1 MRKLLR
7 HRHFPF
13 SAGAALGL
21 AAAVPAF
28 IFVPRLAVVIAAD
41 LFFAA
46 YLILTLIRLPDLTAA
61 YLKKHAESTDE
72 PIGIIFAVTLLTIGV
87 ATGSL
92 FIILNAKPA
101 VGMVSLL
108 IAGMAVLLGWL
119 TIHMMAALHYARLY
133 WRPMTSEDGRGTGE
147 PGKGL
152 EFPGGGEPDAADFLY
167 FSYVIGMTAQTSD
180 VNITS
185 AQIRRINLVHA
196 IVSFFF
202 NTVIVAAAVNLVVSF
217 GN

>member
-13 SAGAALGL
+13 GAGAALGL
-21 AAAVPAF
+21 AAFIPAF

-46 YLILTLIRLPDLTAA
+46 YLVLTLIRLPELTAG
-61 YLKKHAESTDE
+61 YLKKHAESADE
-72 PIGIIFAVTLLTIGV
+72 PIGIIFAVTLLTICV
-87 ATGSL
+87 ATASL
-92 FIILNAKPA
+92 FIILNAQPA
-101 VGMVSLL
+101 VGMLSLL

-133 WRPMTSEDGRGTGE
+133 WRPSEDGRGGGQ

-185 AQIRRINLVHA
+185 ARIRRINLVHA

-202 NTVIVAAAVNLVVSF
+202 NTVIVAAAVNVVVSF

>member
-1 MRKLLR
+1 MMKLVQ

-13 SAGAALGL
+13 AAGAVLGVVALL
-21 AAAVPAF
+21 PAF
-28 IFVPRLAVVIAAD
+28 VFAPRLAVVIAAD

-46 YLILTLIRLPDLTAA
+46 YLILTLIRVPNLTAS
-61 YLKKHAESTDE
+61 YLKKHAESADE
-72 PIGIIFAVTLLTIGV
+72 PIGIIFAVTLLTVCV
-87 ATGSL
+87 ATASL
-92 FIILNAKPA
+92 FIILNGKPA
-101 VGMVSLL
+101 VGVFSLVL
-108 IAGMAVLLGWL
+108 AGIAVPLGWL

-133 WRPMTSEDGRGTGE
+133 WRPETSKDGRGEGN

-152 EFPGGGEPDAADFLY
+152 EFPGGSEPDAADFLY

-185 AQIRRINLVHA
+185 PQMRRINLIHA

-202 NTVIVAAAVNLVVSF
+202 NTVIVAAAVNVAVSF
-217 GN
+217 GD